1 MSENTLGEI
10 ADGTSNPTDSPSTVD
25 PSVQL
30 GTMASKYA
38 HSEVTPMEEDTPTP
52 VTPKPEDVALKSI
65 GMIKDMKKQALVLF
79 AAYMKSNQSS
89 PDSQETLQALS
100 LYKEFEQKIV
110 AAQEAHKS
118 MISLFEDRQDLN
130 GSDNLGSVRL
140 VVPNDLPVLQLRGEA
155 LWKKKADPF
164 DSAYDFC
171 NTFETVLHAH
181 GLSLNSNWER
191 LLPLC
196 MNPEQVSWS
205 REALM
210 NKRYTWK
217 EVRPIVL
224 DHFDTPYRKFLLMV
238 EVGSMRQ
245 APYES
250 NREYSNRFQK
260 MRREA
265 GMEDGT
271 QLAVTYF
278 ASLKP
283 SVKTVAQVAISSH
296 LGAKLPSSINQ
307 IIDLV
312 LASGEDSAF
321 SIKNPHKR
329 NRASEEEQVSRTSF
343 VKTSKASPGASK
355 VMNGIKSNNISTNKG
370 TGKPKPCMYC
380 GKEWSKGH
388 RCEEFKEA
396 KKSLSNAKANEGFS
410 LSRVNRMAIRS
421 NNNENTEN
429 NEDET
434 NGHLNRMALD

>member
-79 AAYMKSNQSS
+79 AAYMNSNQSS
-89 PDSQETLQALS
+89 PDSPETLQALS

-118 MISLFEDRQDLN
+118 MISLFEDKQDLN

-224 DHFDTPYRKFLLMV
+224 DHFDTP
-238 EVGSMRQ
+238 
-245 APYES
+245 
-250 NREYSNRFQK
+250 
-260 MRREA
+260 
-265 GMEDGT
+265 
-271 QLAVTYF
+271 
-278 ASLKP
+278 
-283 SVKTVAQVAISSH
+283 
-296 LGAKLPSSINQ
+296 
-307 IIDLV
+307 
-312 LASGEDSAF
+312 
-321 SIKNPHKR
+321 
-329 NRASEEEQVSRTSF
+329 
-343 VKTSKASPGASK
+343 
-355 VMNGIKSNNISTNKG
+355 
-370 TGKPKPCMYC
+370 
-380 GKEWSKGH
+380 
-388 RCEEFKEA
+388 
-396 KKSLSNAKANEGFS
+396 
-410 LSRVNRMAIRS
+410 
-421 NNNENTEN
+421 
-429 NEDET
+429 
-434 NGHLNRMALD
+434 